1 MLNLRSSISIKQNMP
16 VFQVL
21 WVGAC
26 LKMLLEG
33 VAALEWRDGGGI
45 NGRRAGLSHFVV
57 WEMSIQSIGFA
68 AVALGTVWVKWE
80 QGNGALKQLTLTY
93 CPWQGNAANRTEGGT

>member
-1 MLNLRSSISIKQNMP
+1 MLDLRSSISVKQNMP

-33 VAALEWRDGGGI
+33 VAALKGRDGCGISGGR
-45 NGRRAGLSHFVV
+45 GGLRHFVV
-57 WEMSIQSIGFA
+57 WQMSLQVIGFA
-68 AVALGTVWVKWE
+68 ALALRTVWVKWE
-80 QGNGALKQLTLTY
+80 QATGMEL
-93 CPWQGNAANRTEGGT
+93 